1 MPKSRKSTVRLI
13 VISLFIGLALAP
25 MWQIVDNPD
34 ETRTPDTGEVVR
46 PATSPVSTFDTA
58 SASIST
64 VPRSEQATIAAP
76 AEEHGNSTLKLP
88 TLYPELIRITEL
100 ENLDNDVAIE
110 SIKYYLRD
118 TDPVIRL
125 AALESLSDMGPY
137 PASLSL
143 IVSALDDT
151 NAQLRVAAL
160 EAIADSNV
168 TTLMTSIEPLIYDN
182 DLDVRITA
190 IETLESME
198 NEYSVSTLASLLSDP
213 DSRVRHR
220 AVTALGEVGGELAM
234 IYIQQAL
241 YDPEDDI
248 RENAEA
254 ILVELAT
261 EKAN

>member
-1 MPKSRKSTVRLI
+1 M
-13 VISLFIGLALAP
+13 GLMLAP
-25 MWQIVDNPD
+25 MWQIADNPD
-34 ETRTPDTGEVVR
+34 ETRTPGTGEVVR
-46 PATSPVSTFDTA
+46 LTTSPVSTFDTT

-64 VPRSEQATIAAP
+64 VHKLGQVTMVVP
-76 AEEHGNSTLKLP
+76 AEEPGNSNLKLP
-88 TLYPELIRITEL
+88 ALYPELSRITEL
-100 ENLDNDVAIE
+100 ESLDNDAAIE

-143 IVSALDDT
+143 IVSVLDDT

-168 TTLMTSIEPLIYDN
+168 TTLMTSIEPLIYDR

-190 IETLESME
+190 IETLASME
-198 NEYSVSTLASLLSDP
+198 DEHSISTLASLLSDP

-220 AVTALGEVGGELAM
+220 AVIALGEVGGELAM

-261 EKAN
+261 AKTN